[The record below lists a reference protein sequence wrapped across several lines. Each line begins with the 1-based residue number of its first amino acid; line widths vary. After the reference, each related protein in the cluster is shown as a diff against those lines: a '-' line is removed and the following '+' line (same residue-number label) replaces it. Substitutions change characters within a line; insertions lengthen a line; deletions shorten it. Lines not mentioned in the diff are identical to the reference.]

1 MDISKKLTKH
11 DVNTLKIYIM
21 SSYQYCKKV
30 YNSIESHEHF
40 KTWLQLCYAHL
51 NNCNYWVD
59 KLKPAIMFIPSLK
72 CKLYKDIRYTCEFT
86 IDSLQDLITEY
97 NTAYEKQL
105 EDLELSKQ
113 IEMRARIEHELAI
126 EYREAELE
134 KQKEL
139 IKTRHIGYNINKD
152 NENDDITTITTV
164 VD

>member
-21 SSYQYCKKV
+21 SSYRYCKKV
-30 YNSIESHEHF
+30 YNSIKSHEHF
-40 KTWLQLCYAHL
+40 QTWLQLCYAHL
-51 NNCNYWVD
+51 NNCNYWID
-59 KLKPAIMFIPSLK
+59 KLKPVITFIPSQK

-86 IDSLQDLITEY
+86 INSLQDFITEY

-105 EDLELSKQ
+105 EDMEIAKQ
-113 IEMRARIEHELAI
+113 IETRARIEHELAI

-152 NENDDITTITTV
+152 NENDDITTV